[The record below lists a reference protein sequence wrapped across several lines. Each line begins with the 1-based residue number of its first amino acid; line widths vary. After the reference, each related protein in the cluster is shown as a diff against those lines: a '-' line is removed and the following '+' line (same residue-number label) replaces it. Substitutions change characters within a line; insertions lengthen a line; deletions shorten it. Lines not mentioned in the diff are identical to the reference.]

1 MDAETLV
8 ADPMPT
14 DSTPETPSA
23 SSSSARPAG
32 FIRPILVRRPNRPK
46 FSEMSMQ
53 DIFDWN
59 HRRRETLAAPPI
71 TGPYMPPP
79 PASQAELEAWVNG
92 FVRTG
97 GMSPESGEKLLAGMA
112 RSRVKRP
119 PPPPPS
125 PEIEAKARRVALDAA
140 LLKADIPA
148 AFWGLRLNVNPFQT
162 EEGEAYIFDPDN
174 VNRRAFF
181 ACRLLARDW
190 QPGAKGLTLR
200 SPDVGVGKTLFAY
213 AALIYITAHHT
224 GRTGKGR
231 ARCQVV
237 SGKVLLDLLR
247 SSYGATWEKNPGVLS
262 TEAVRQKYMNVPD
275 VLLID
280 DLGKENV
287 RTGEAGE
294 WARAEL
300 LDLLDYRMEQ
310 RLTTIITTNLTE
322 ADTLTRYGSA
332 FASRLLG
339 RSPAVEMQGA
349 DFRLGQAA
357 SPDAD
362 PFAYEGEF
370 VQPEERF

>member
-1 MDAETLV
+1 MDAELMDAETLV
-8 ADPMPT
+8 ADSMPAT
-14 DSTPETPSA
+14 SST
-23 SSSSARPAG
+23 AG
-32 FIRPILVRRPNRPK
+32 FIRPILVRRPPRPK

-79 PASQAELEAWVNG
+79 PASQSELEAWVNG

-125 PEIEAKARRVALDAA
+125 HETEAPETEAKARRVALDTA

-162 EEGEAYIFDPDN
+162 EEGEAYLFDPDN

-224 GRTGKGR
+224 GRTGKGCAGKSR

-237 SGKVLLDLLR
+237 SGKALLDLLR

-262 TEAVRQKYMNVPD
+262 TEAVRQKYMSVPD

-300 LDLLDYRMEQ
+300 LDLLDYRMEH
-310 RLTTIITTNLTE
+310 RLTTLITTNLTE
-322 ADTLTRYGSA
+322 ADTLTRYGLA

-362 PFAYEGEF
+362 PFAYDGEF
-370 VQPEERF
+370 DPA

>member
-1 MDAETLV
+1 MPTDTLT
-8 ADPMPT
+8 ADPMPAA
-14 DSTPETPSA
+14 DPVPEMP
-23 SSSSARPAG
+23 SARPAAPS
-32 FIRPILVRRPNRPK
+32 IRPIMVRRPDRPK
-46 FSEMSMQ
+46 FSEMSLQ

-59 HRRRETLAAPPI
+59 HRRREAVAAPPT
-71 TGPYMPPP
+71 TGPYVPPP
-79 PASQAELEAWVNG
+79 PASQAEIEEWVNG

-97 GMSPESGEKLLAGMA
+97 GMSPDAGEKILAGMA
-112 RSRVKRP
+112 RARAGQ
-119 PPPPPS
+119 
-125 PEIEAKARRVALDAA
+125 EAPAPRSDASDAQARRAALDAA
-140 LLKADIPA
+140 LLKAGIPA
-148 AFWGLRLNVNPFQT
+148 AFWGLRLNVNPFLT
-162 EEGEAYIFDPDN
+162 ETGAVYTFDADN
-174 VNRRAFF
+174 ANRRAFF

-213 AALIYITAHHT
+213 AALIYIAAYHT
-224 GRTGKGR
+224 GRAGTGR

-237 SGKVLLDLLR
+237 SGKSLLDLLR
-247 SSYGATWEKNPGVLS
+247 SSYGATWEKNPGILS
-262 TEAVRQKYMNVPD
+262 TEAVRQKYMSVPD

-287 RTGEAGE
+287 RSGEAGE

-322 ADTLTRYGSA
+322 ADTLTRYGAA

-357 SPDAD
+357 RPEED

-370 VQPEERF
+370 QKEAA